1 MFIWEKRN
9 CAVQSQNHF
18 KNLCQRMTV
27 DHVNFKMNF
36 DENLHDRRIVNKCNL
51 NLTFHFQIISLN
63 NQGIYIFMVD
73 WLGLATLSR
82 LWIKTDGFSSSL
94 ALLLQTLPPLSRVK
108 HSDGQLVSWAQW
120 LGGSKQWE
128 WSGVTRVMVGWGP
141 RLMRRVMMIS
151 H

>member
-1 MFIWEKRN
+1 M
-9 CAVQSQNHF
+9 QSQNHF

-73 WLGLATLSR
+73 WLGLAALLR
-82 LWIKTDGFSSSL
+82 LWIKTDGFSSLL
-94 ALLLQTLPPLSRVK
+94 ALLLQMLPPLSRVK
-108 HSDGQLVSWAQW
+108 HSDGQKVSNFFFE
-120 LGGSKQWE
+120 GFPYF
-128 WSGVTRVMVGWGP
+128 VF
-141 RLMRRVMMIS
+141 IS
-151 H
+151 